1 MFELIDD
8 LTIPQEEP
16 KQDLE
21 KEMFELEQE
30 LDIPSHL
37 RWHNS
42 KSKQETTLEEA
53 AKNYANIPLHK
64 DIDTEERYFN
74 SNVRDY
80 DSFIAGAKSNAA
92 KDYWYSQFQE
102 QDKKFYS
109 EEDFKNCYFSAI
121 KSTGEGWNGEY
132 AKGNSP
138 CIEEMFGESFQDWY
152 LQFKKQNNEQ

>member
-1 MFELIDD
+1 METIEELA
-8 LTIPQEEP
+8 
-16 KQDLE
+16 E
-21 KEMFELEQE
+21 KMYP
-30 LDIPSHL
+30 I
-37 RWHNS
+37 NS
-42 KSKQETTLEEA
+42 TGGVMEILNKHQLNNSYKQEGF
-53 AKNYANIPLHK
+53 
-64 DIDTEERYFN
+64 ID
-74 SNVRDY
+74 
-80 DSFIAGAKSNAA
+80 GAKSNAA